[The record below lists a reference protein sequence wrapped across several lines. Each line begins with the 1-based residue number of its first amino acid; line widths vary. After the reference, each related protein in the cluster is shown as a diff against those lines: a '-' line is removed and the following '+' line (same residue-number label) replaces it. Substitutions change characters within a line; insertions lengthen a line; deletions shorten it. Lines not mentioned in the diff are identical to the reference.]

1 MQWPDPLL
9 RRYHTYKVAESFEST
24 KLKMERILSEN
35 YSGKMDEDGKFTYRQ
50 NITGSRLS
58 FYPKYGRLVFSNGWL
73 EADGNDTTIHYMVVP
88 NIRLVFLVVIFLPL
102 FGLNAFFGDK
112 SLMSIPGFLFCEG
125 LMISV
130 IIVSMFI
137 LKRSFENKFDLDT

>member
-1 MQWPDPLL
+1 M
-9 RRYHTYKVAESFEST
+9 
-24 KLKMERILSEN
+24 
-35 YSGKMDEDGKFTYRQ
+35 GEDGKFTYRQ

-58 FYPKYGRLVFSNGWL
+58 FYPKYIRLVFSYGWL

-88 NIRLVFLVVIFLPL
+88 SIRLVFLVVIFLPL

-137 LKRSFENKFDLDT
+137 LKRSFENKFDLNS